1 MKPSKAVR
9 KGRKRAAPK
18 DPKTQEDPKTI
29 SLQAV
34 AEEPKPK
41 RRYILLRDV
50 GVLYRPIKKP
60 VTLRLDAD
68 VIAWFKK
75 SGRGYQTRINR
86 ALRKMME
93 DEMKEEKKGIRG
105 MSLAEVA
112 GENGLEHSAPAAS
125 MPTRRKPRRVGHSQ

>member
-1 MKPSKAVR
+1 MKPSKAVK
-9 KGRKRAAPK
+9 KGRKAKPPQAQRPRK
-18 DPKTQEDPKTI
+18 RSTTI

-34 AEEPKPK
+34 GEEPK
-41 RRYILLRDV
+41 RRYVLLRDV

-86 ALRKMME
+86 ALRKIMK
-93 DEMKEEKKGIRG
+93 DEVK
-105 MSLAEVA
+105 
-112 GENGLEHSAPAAS
+112 AP
-125 MPTRRKPRRVGHSQ
+125 GD

>member
-1 MKPSKAVR
+1 MKRAKAVK
-9 KGRKRAAPK
+9 KGRKARPQKATSRQ
-18 DPKTQEDPKTI
+18 KTQKTI

-34 AEEPKPK
+34 AEDPK
-41 RRYILLRDV
+41 RRYVLLRDV

-86 ALRKMME
+86 ALRKLMK
-93 DEMKEEKKGIRG
+93 DEMKEEKR
-105 MSLAEVA
+105 SS
-112 GENGLEHSAPAAS
+112 GE
-125 MPTRRKPRRVGHSQ
+125 